1 MSPSKASSNPSLQS
15 IADACGLS
23 CSSVSRALN
32 LSAEDC
38 QLNPR
43 TRDRVRR
50 EAKRMGY
57 QVNAHARALSSGRS
71 NTAGLI
77 FSGAMPMFDGVYQD
91 LISAFTDVLSQH
103 NYQLAL
109 VPIAPGADLSRAL
122 SGWMLDGC
130 VSLQNLDPM
139 AADVLAKANLPCVL
153 LNGRSAGASGSVSPD
168 DRSGARQATEY
179 LLSLGH
185 RKIAMVADL
194 QIEKPHFSLYERR
207 IGFESAMQDAGL
219 SDNAVWI
226 AAGHDEAAARL
237 THPGC
242 DITAVVCYSQHEA
255 APLLGRLQA
264 AGRSVPEDISFISF
278 NDVFPVGELFPAVT
292 AVSVPSEAMG
302 RAGAEMM
309 LRQIRLGRPALSET
323 IVLQESLIKRQ
334 STARAAGAV

>member
-1 MSPSKASSNPSLQS
+1 MSSSKTDPPSLQS

-32 LSAEDC
+32 LSAENC

-50 EAKRMGY
+50 VAKRMGY

-77 FSGAMPMFDGVYQD
+77 FSGPMPMFDGVYQG
-91 LISAFTDVLSQH
+91 LISSFTHVLAQH
-103 NYQLAL
+103 DYQLAL
-109 VPIAPGADLSRAL
+109 VPLVPSSDLSRAL

-130 VSLQNLDPM
+130 VSLQTLDPA
-139 AADVLAKANLPCVL
+139 AADVFAKANMPCVL

-168 DRSGARQATEY
+168 DRRGAREATEH

-194 QIEKPHFSLYERR
+194 QLEKPHFSLYERR
-207 IGFESAMQDAGL
+207 VGFESAMQEAGL
-219 SDNAVWI
+219 GENAIWI
-226 AAGHDEAAARL
+226 AADHDEAAARL
-237 THPGC
+237 TGPGC

-264 AGRSVPEDISFISF
+264 AGRRVPEDISFISF
-278 NDVFPVGELFPAVT
+278 NDVFPVGELYPGVT

-302 RAGAEMM
+302 KVGAEML
-309 LRQIRLGRPALSET
+309 LRQIRLGRPDSPET
-323 IVLQESLIKRQ
+323 LVLQESLIERR
-334 STARAAGAV
+334 STARAADAV